1 MFKTLRRFLAY
12 FIDML
17 VVLIIVQ
24 AIASL
29 PINKDLNKYTKAYN
43 KYLDSFNTYSNFV
56 IDLNE
61 YYKDKKL
68 DSDEY
73 EDLVG
78 DNSTYEEVV
87 DKYYKDGKLSSK
99 NYDKL
104 VKEVDSKYLKEYRV
118 DYYKVDKYSRLF
130 NGVYFVVII
139 LYFVGF
145 NALTNGATLGKKL
158 ARLRIVNSKDNNK
171 RVSILSYVIRCVML
185 YQPLYYLFK
194 TIFVSILDVS
204 IYSDVSSV
212 IYNIHLYLLLAILTF
227 IAVRLDG
234 KGLHDILAGTEVVS
248 VNKSLKNME

>member
-1 MFKTLRRFLAY
+1 MFKMIRRFLAY

-29 PINKDLNKYTKAYN
+29 PINKDLNKYNKAYD
-43 KYLDSFNTYSNFV
+43 KYFDSFNNYSNFV
-56 IDLNE
+56 VDLNK

-68 DSDEY
+68 DNDEY
-73 EDLVG
+73 EDLIE
-78 DNSTYEEVV
+78 DNLEFEEVV
-87 DKYYKDGKLSSK
+87 DKYYKNGKLNVK

-104 VKEVDSKYLKEYRV
+104 IKEVDDEYLKVYKV

-145 NALTNGATLGKKL
+145 NVITNGATLGKKL
-158 ARLRIVNSKDNNK
+158 ARLRIVNSKDNNEK
-171 RVSILSYVIRCVML
+171 VSVLSYFIRCVML

-204 IYSDVSSV
+204 IYSDVSSI
-212 IYNIHLYLLLAILTF
+212 IYNFHLYLLLTIITF
-227 IAVRLDG
+227 VIVRLDG
-234 KGLHDILAGTEVVS
+234 KGLHDILAGTEVINI
-248 VNKSLKNME
+248 NKKIKNIE